1 MRRYGSACAAL
12 ALVLLLAGCG
22 GSPAEEKTAG
32 ITFTDDLGREVTA
45 EQPQRVACLIGSF
58 ADIWRLAGGEESL
71 VATAHDTWTSFDW
84 TPGEGV
90 ADLGAIK
97 EPNLELL
104 IAQEPDLV
112 LASSNTAADV
122 ELLDTLV
129 DSGLNVAYFKVT
141 NFDEYL
147 HMLEVCT
154 RLTGRPEN
162 FTQYGTALEERRQAA
177 LARADGPAPTV
188 LYVRATG
195 VSVKVKNS
203 HDSVLGEML
212 AEFGCVNIADSGST
226 LLEELSMEAILLAD
240 PAYIFIVVQGSDP
253 TDARALLDQTLL
265 SDPAWQSL
273 TAVKEDRCYEMDPKL
288 YNLKPNAR
296 WGEAYEGLAELL
308 YP

>member
-1 MRRYGSACAAL
+1 MRLQRIIFTSL
-12 ALVLLLAGCG
+12 ALCLLAGCG
-22 GSPAEEKTAG
+22 APPAAEPPAG
-32 ITFTDDLGREVTA
+32 LTFTDDLGREVTA
-45 EQPQRVACLIGSF
+45 DRPQRVAALIGSF
-58 ADIWRLAGGEESL
+58 ADIWRLAGGEETL
-71 VATAHDTWTSFDW
+71 VAAAHDTWTSFDW

-90 ADLGAIK
+90 ADLGAVK

-112 LASSNTAADV
+112 LASSNTGADV

-129 DSGLNVAYFKVT
+129 GSGLNVAYFKVT

-147 HMLEVCT
+147 HMLKICT
-154 RLTGRPEN
+154 RLTGKEEN
-162 FTQYGTALEERRQAA
+162 FTQYGQALKEKRQAA
-177 LARADGPAPTV
+177 LNRADGSRPSV

-195 VSVKVKNS
+195 VSCKVKNS
-203 HDSVLGEML
+203 QDSVLGEML
-212 AEFGCVNIADSGST
+212 SELGCVNIADSDASM
-226 LLEELSMEAILLAD
+226 LEELSMEAILLSD
-240 PAYIFIVVQGSDP
+240 PDYIFIVIQGSDP
-253 TDARALLDQTLL
+253 TDAKALLKETLL

-273 TAVKEDRCYEMDPKL
+273 TAVKEGRCYEMDPKL

>member
-1 MRRYGSACAAL
+1 MRRYESACAAL
-12 ALVLLLAGCG
+12 VLVLLLAGCG
-22 GSPAEEKTAG
+22 ESPAEDKTAG
-32 ITFTDDLGREVTA
+32 ITFTDDLGREVTV

-58 ADIWRLAGGEESL
+58 ADVWRLAGGEGSL
-71 VATAHDTWTSFDW
+71 VAAAHDTWTSFDW
-84 TPGEGV
+84 TPGEDV

-112 LASSNTAADV
+112 LASSNTAAVV

-154 RLTGRPEN
+154 RLTGKPEN

-177 LARADGPAPTV
+177 LARADGSEPTV

-203 HDSVLGEML
+203 RDSVLGEML

-226 LLEELSMEAILLAD
+226 LLDELSMEAILLAD
-240 PAYIFIVVQGSDP
+240 PAYIFIVVQGADP

-273 TAVKEDRCYEMDPKL
+273 TAVREGRCYKMDPKL

-296 WGEAYEGLAELL
+296 WGEAYEGLAEIL